1 MTPSPKYQRVRRL
14 GATAALAAGLFA
26 GGISVASAATH
37 THSSAAVTTSAQHP
51 HQGGRGPGG
60 PGGPA
65 GPGAAGGVVTAVSSS
80 SITVTTPQSTSATY
94 AITSST
100 VVEKGHAT
108 ATLSDVVVGDRV
120 DIRPSA
126 QGSTTAAEIDIDVPH
141 LAGQVVSVSGN
152 VITVSDREG
161 FYRTIDVSSAT
172 TYAKSGASSTLS
184 AVTVGS
190 FIGAEGSIA
199 SDHTTLDASS
209 VTIGLP
215 TPPAGA
221 PTGTPPGM

>member
-37 THSSAAVTTSAQHP
+37 THSSAAATTSAQHP
-51 HQGGRGPGG
+51 HQGGRGFGGPGG
-60 PGGPA
+60 PGGP
-65 GPGAAGGVVTAVSSS
+65 GGAGGLVTAVSSS

-120 DIRPSA
+120 DIRPAA

-152 VITVSDREG
+152 VITVSDQEG
-161 FYRTIDVSSAT
+161 FYRTIDVSSTT
-172 TYAKSGASSTLS
+172 TYVKSGASSTLS
-184 AVTVGS
+184 EVTVGS

-215 TPPAGA
+215 TPPTGA